1 MKLSLRSSVTER
13 WILNSSPLIALGRIG
28 YIGLF
33 DKLSP
38 DIAIP
43 RAVADEIKAGPSDD
57 RAYRALPNYTHCI
70 VDTNLAPEVL
80 AWDLGAGETAVIS
93 YALTQPGWKV
103 ILDDAMA
110 RRCARSFD
118 LQTKGT
124 LAIVIMAK
132 QRGLIPSAAEVL
144 HLLLKAEFRLDE
156 KVIREAL
163 LRTVGE
169 EWR

>member
-1 MKLSLRSSVTER
+1 MTER
-13 WILNSSPLIALGRIG
+13 WILNASPLIALGRIG
-28 YIGLF
+28 YAHLF
-33 DKLSP
+33 SELSTV
-38 DIAIP
+38 IAIP
-43 RAVADEIKAGPSDD
+43 RAVADEIKAGSTDD
-57 RAYRALPNYTHCI
+57 PAYRALMNYAHCI
-70 VDTNLAPEVL
+70 VDVDLAPEVL
-80 AWDLGAGETAVIS
+80 TWDLGAGETAVIS

-110 RRCARSFD
+110 RKCARSFD
-118 LQTKGT
+118 LQTRGT

-132 QRGLIPSAAEVL
+132 RRALIPSATEVL

>member
-1 MKLSLRSSVTER
+1 MTER
-13 WILNSSPLIALGRIG
+13 WVLNSSPLIALGRIG
-28 YIGLF
+28 YTYLF
-33 DKLSP
+33 RELAT

-43 RAVADEIKAGPSDD
+43 RAVADEIKAGPAND
-57 RAYRALPNYTHCI
+57 RAYQALMDNADYI
-70 VDTNLAPEVL
+70 VETNLAPEVI

-93 YALTQPGWKV
+93 YALAKPGWRV

-110 RRCARSFD
+110 RRCARSFE

-124 LAIVIMAK
+124 LAVVIMAK
-132 QRGLIPSAAEVL
+132 QRSLISSATDVL
-144 HLLLKAEFRLDE
+144 HLLLKANFRLDE

-169 EWR
+169 VWK

>member
-1 MKLSLRSSVTER
+1 VTER
-13 WILNSSPLIALGRIG
+13 WVLNASPLIALGRIG
-28 YIGLF
+28 YTHL
-33 DKLSP
+33 LSELAT

-43 RAVADEIKAGPSDD
+43 RAVADEIKAGPTDD
-57 RAYRALPNYTHCI
+57 RAYHALMDNAHYI
-70 VDTNLAPEVL
+70 VETDLAPEVL

-93 YALTQPGWKV
+93 YALAQPGWKV

-110 RRCARSFD
+110 RKCARSFE

-124 LAIVIMAK
+124 LAIVILAK
-132 QRGLIPSAAEVL
+132 QRGLISSATDVL

-169 EWR
+169 MWE